1 MTGNSS
7 GSSQPQ
13 QQSGSRRALNP
24 NGAIE
29 DSFVYSTEAAK
40 FNQDLINQWAANAV
54 KDNVRL
60 LELKKKVFPNWSPY
74 IADIYNRMQALP
86 TGMKSNKVTVDHL
99 MLLYP
104 AALVEDSS
112 SGEPSKYTGPGGKQN
127 AVKAVEKWLDT
138 QCNKK
143 DLYEMQRYQ
152 QILID
157 QKINEVKEWAK
168 KEFSPD
174 IEYLKKEVKANKA
187 KLIAQEA
194 RMDNNFTTMKEIVIN
209 AKECENWKKSW
220 DSHNENPGG
229 NHMADL
235 MDNIAIYLRPLIKDD
250 NFNPRLITH
259 VELIPSKEESLTR
272 FVVRFAT
279 VNIQQEILHSI
290 SNGDNTDP
298 TILKFQ
304 SEIRRSFSAA
314 ERKKRFD
321 KFGPLQASCQYNY
334 LAVTQPE
341 KYNSYSRVEFNNETG
356 QYHCKKYPKSDTRV
370 KECAKKAHLGLITQ
384 PKKFKVEDH
393 QVFLDPLL
401 ED

>member
-1 MTGNSS
+1 MTGKSS
-7 GSSQPQ
+7 STQPQ
-13 QQSGSRRALNP
+13 QPTGSRRTLNP
-24 NGAIE
+24 TGAIE
-29 DSFVYSTEAAK
+29 ESFEYSTEAAK

-54 KDNVRL
+54 KDNSRL

-74 IADIYNRMQALP
+74 IADIYNRIQTLP
-86 TGMKSNKVTVDHL
+86 SGMNSPKITVDHL

-112 SGEPSKYTGPGGKQN
+112 SGEPSKFIGSGGKQK
-127 AVKAVEKWLDT
+127 AVKEVEKWLAT
-138 QCNKK
+138 QCVKK

-157 QKINEVKEWAK
+157 QKINEAKESLR
-168 KEFSPD
+168 KEILPE
-174 IEYLKKEVKANKA
+174 IEFLKKEVKANKA

-220 DSHNENPGG
+220 DSHNENPEG
-229 NHMADL
+229 NHMEDL
-235 MDNIAIYLRPLIKDD
+235 MDNIAIYLKPLIKDES
-250 NFNPRLITH
+250 FNPRSITY
-259 VELIPSKEESLTR
+259 VEYIPSKEELLTR

-290 SNGDNTDP
+290 ANRNTNDP

-304 SEIRRSFSAA
+304 SEIRQSYSAA
-314 ERKKRFD
+314 ERKKRFE

-334 LAVTQPE
+334 LAVTHPE
-341 KYNSYSRVEFNNETG
+341 KYKSYSRVEFNNETG
-356 QYHCKKYPKSDTRV
+356 QYHCKKYPKSDSRV
-370 KECAKKAHLGLITQ
+370 KKAAKKARLGLITQ
-384 PKKFKVEDH
+384 PKKFKAEEH

-401 ED
+401 VD